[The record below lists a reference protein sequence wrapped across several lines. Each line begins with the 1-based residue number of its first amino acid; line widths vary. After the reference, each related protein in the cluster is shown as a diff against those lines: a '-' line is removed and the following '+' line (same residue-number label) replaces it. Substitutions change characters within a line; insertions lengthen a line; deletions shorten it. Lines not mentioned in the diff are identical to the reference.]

1 MGLKK
6 KKGFSRAGCKGT
18 CVPQE
23 NGGKET
29 EKEEMSFIKKFGGG
43 RKGAKLV
50 TVEGWV
56 IGEEVK
62 ICTYCTF

>member
-1 MGLKK
+1 
-6 KKGFSRAGCKGT
+6 
-18 CVPQE
+18 
-23 NGGKET
+23 
-29 EKEEMSFIKKFGGG
+29 MSFIKKFGGG